1 MSLFLTLSIAFGI
14 VFAIAVV
21 LGYLYEKE
29 LIEVEQVVFKYIKLK
44 IKARKA
50 GVSVEEY
57 VAGIRAERAA
67 QRAKADSK
75 IISFEDYV
83 A

>member
-1 MSLFLTLSIAFGI
+1 MSLFLTFSIAFGI
-14 VFAIAVV
+14 VFAIAIV

-29 LIEVEQVVFKYIKLK
+29 LVEFEQIIVKYIRLK

-50 GVSVEEY
+50 GMSVEEY
-57 VAGIRAERAA
+57 VESIRAERAA
-67 QRAKADSK
+67 RREDASSK
-75 IISFEDYV
+75 IISFEEYV

>member
-1 MSLFLTLSIAFGI
+1 MSLFLTLSIVFGI
-14 VFAIAVV
+14 VFAFAVV

-29 LIEVEQVVFKYIKLK
+29 LVEVEQIVFKYIRLR

-50 GVSVEEY
+50 GMSVEEY
-57 VAGIRAERAA
+57 VESLK
-67 QRAKADSK
+67 AKKSSQSK
-75 IISFEDYV
+75 VSSNIISFEDYV

>member
-29 LIEVEQVVFKYIKLK
+29 LVEVERVVFKYIRLK

-50 GVSVEEY
+50 GMSIEEY
-57 VAGIRAERAA
+57 VESLKAKKASQIRVN
-67 QRAKADSK
+67 SN

>member
-29 LIEVEQVVFKYIKLK
+29 LVEVERVVFKYIRLK
-44 IKARKA
+44 MKARKS
-50 GVSVEEY
+50 GMSVEEY
-57 VAGIRAERAA
+57 VKSLK
-67 QRAKADSK
+67 AKKAPQTRVSSN

>member
-29 LIEVEQVVFKYIKLK
+29 LVEVERVVFKYIRLK

-50 GVSVEEY
+50 GMSVEEY
-57 VAGIRAERAA
+57 VESLK
-67 QRAKADSK
+67 AKKSSQTRVNSN
-75 IISFEDYV
+75 IICFEDYV

>member
-1 MSLFLTLSIAFGI
+1 MSLFLTFSIAFGI
-14 VFAIAVV
+14 VFAIALV

-29 LIEVEQVVFKYIKLK
+29 LVEFEHIVVKYIRLK

-50 GVSVEEY
+50 GMSVEEY
-57 VAGIRAERAA
+57 VENIRAERAA
-67 QRAKADSK
+67 RRDDISSK

>member
-1 MSLFLTLSIAFGI
+1 MSLFLTLSIVFGI
-14 VFAIAVV
+14 VFAFAVV

-29 LIEVEQVVFKYIKLK
+29 LVEVEQVVFKYIRLR

-50 GVSVEEY
+50 GMSVEEY
-57 VAGIRAERAA
+57 VESLK
-67 QRAKADSK
+67 AKKSSQAKSSSN

>member
-50 GVSVEEY
+50 GMSVEQY
-57 VAGIRAERAA
+57 VAGIRAERVA
-67 QRAKADSK
+67 QRAEASSK

>member
-1 MSLFLTLSIAFGI
+1 MSLFLTLSIVFGI
-14 VFAIAVV
+14 VFAFAVV

-29 LIEVEQVVFKYIKLK
+29 LVEVEQIVFKYIRLR

-50 GVSVEEY
+50 EMSVEEY
-57 VAGIRAERAA
+57 VESLK
-67 QRAKADSK
+67 AKRSSQAKVSSN

>member
-29 LIEVEQVVFKYIKLK
+29 LVEVERVVFKYIRLR

-50 GVSVEEY
+50 GMSVEEY
-57 VAGIRAERAA
+57 VKSLK
-67 QRAKADSK
+67 AKKASQTRVNSN

>member
-29 LIEVEQVVFKYIKLK
+29 LVEVERVVFKYIRLK

-50 GVSVEEY
+50 GMSVEEY
-57 VAGIRAERAA
+57 VESLK
-67 QRAKADSK
+67 AKKASQTRVSSN

>member
-29 LIEVEQVVFKYIKLK
+29 LVEVERVVFKYIRLK

-50 GVSVEEY
+50 GMSVEEY
-57 VAGIRAERAA
+57 VESLKAKKASQIRVN
-67 QRAKADSK
+67 SN

>member
-1 MSLFLTLSIAFGI
+1 MSLFLSLSIFFGM
-14 VFAIAVV
+14 VFAVAIV

-29 LIEVEQVVFKYIKLK
+29 LVEVERVVFKYIKLK

-50 GVSVEEY
+50 GMTVEEY
-57 VAGIRAERAA
+57 VDSLK
-67 QRAKADSK
+67 AKKSADARVNSN